1 MAVCNVCPRECS
13 VDRSIARG
21 FCGVG
26 DEMTV
31 AKIMLHHWEEPCI
44 SGAENSVGSSAIFF
58 SGCSLKCVYCQN
70 RDISRQGVGREY
82 SVSELADVILRLQS
96 EGAHNINFVT
106 PTHFTFKIIEAV
118 DAVKDR
124 LFIPTVWNTSGYEKT
139 ETLRLLEPYIDIF
152 LTDFKYCSAEK
163 ASRYSSAPDYGR
175 VAKEALCEMVR
186 ITGKPSFENGML
198 KKGTVVRHL
207 VLPGAYRDSIEVLK
221 TVDEAVGHENV
232 VLSLMAQYTP
242 EFLNDGYGEIDR
254 RVTTFEY
261 EKAVSFALSLGFDG
275 YIQSRGSATSAY
287 TPDFGDSL

>member
-1 MAVCNVCPRECS
+1 M
-13 VDRSIARG
+13 
-21 FCGVG
+21 
-26 DEMTV
+26 
-31 AKIMLHHWEEPCI
+31 
-44 SGAENSVGSSAIFF
+44 
-58 SGCSLKCVYCQN
+58 
-70 RDISRQGVGREY
+70 
-82 SVSELADVILRLQS
+82 
-96 EGAHNINFVT
+96 
-106 PTHFTFKIIEAV
+106 
-118 DAVKDR
+118 
-124 LFIPTVWNTSGYEKT
+124 
-139 ETLRLLEPYIDIF
+139 RLLEPYIDIF